1 MIFPEICRKCGVMHG
16 KFVCPK
22 SVDTPAEEE
31 PIQRKY
37 TPPQDCR
44 TRNVPE
50 PEPEDE
56 ELEFDRDDEP
66 REDLDFGFETITKP
80 SFFSKIKK
88 IFSKLL
94 DWWNSLDNVQT
105 EVEVFSNSRAV
116 NLQAGRFAYW
126 DKEAR
131 KVIRPLGSSA
141 CQRDR

>member
-1 MIFPEICRKCGVMHG
+1 MHG

-22 SVDTPAEEE
+22 SAEPAEEAQA
-31 PIQRKY
+31 PQRKY
-37 TPPQDCR
+37 APPQDCR
-44 TRNVPE
+44 SRNMPE
-50 PEPEDE
+50 PDEPEDE

-66 REDLDFGFETITKP
+66 REDLDFDFETITKP

-116 NLQAGRFAYW
+116 NLQAGRFGYW
-126 DKEAR
+126 DR
-131 KVIRPLGSSA
+131 KTRRVVRGEA
-141 CQRDR
+141 CQRVR